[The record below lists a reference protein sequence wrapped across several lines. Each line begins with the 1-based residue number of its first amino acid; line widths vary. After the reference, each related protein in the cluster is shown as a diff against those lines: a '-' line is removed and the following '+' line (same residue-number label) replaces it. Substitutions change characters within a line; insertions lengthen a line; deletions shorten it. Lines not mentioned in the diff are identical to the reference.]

1 MPDVAV
7 QVRKGAALCRE
18 QVTESTKMLRKVEQ
32 TATAVLAMFPDLEL
46 AVEEE
51 EPQLAAEFF
60 KMVKE
65 WVVELREM
73 VQSTQLINKASMD
86 QIQSIVEAG
95 TVALSDRAPQVTRT
109 TTTTTTYHLHLH
121 SHW

>member
-1 MPDVAV
+1 
-7 QVRKGAALCRE
+7 
-18 QVTESTKMLRKVEQ
+18 MLRKVEQ

-60 KMVKE
+60 KMVKD
-65 WVVELREM
+65 WVVKLREM

-95 TVALSDRAPQVTRT
+95 TVALSDRRHAPQVTYLTLTNWTFFVIVAVVWFRQ
-109 TTTTTTYHLHLH
+109 H
-121 SHW
+121 SGVVVR